1 VRIVQ
6 RLLAL
11 AGIGVVVWAC
21 VTSWGAVVHGH
32 PLYAVLLGVTLLV
45 SVVAGWLSFR
55 PRPPIRGWRL
65 LGYLVLALA
74 GAAWI
79 VAMAWLRPFTAG
91 EPALTA
97 MESTATVRVT
107 ETPTQVVL
115 EPGLDPSTTG
125 VVFQPGAKVEARAY
139 AAILRPLVDA
149 GFTVVI
155 PKQPLGIGFLAMG
168 AFESARDAFPGIER
182 WVVAGHSLGGTVAAM
197 DAEEHDSDGVAPV
210 AGLLLYASYPA
221 SDMSGTLT
229 SDVLSVSG
237 SEDGLATPA
246 DIEESRAM
254 LPQDTAFAEI
264 DGAVHAFFGDYG
276 PQPGDGSPTITQ
288 DDARAQIG
296 RASVEFVIALTP
308 R

>member
-1 VRIVQ
+1 MRAVQ

-11 AGIGVVVWAC
+11 AGIGVVAWAGI
-21 VTSWGAVVHGH
+21 TSWGAVVHGH
-32 PLYAVLLGVTLLV
+32 PLYAVLLGLTLVV
-45 SVVAGWLSFR
+45 SIVAGVLSFR
-55 PRPPIRGWRL
+55 PREPIRGWRL
-65 LGYLVLALA
+65 MGSIVLAVLALA
-74 GAAWI
+74 WLGAL
-79 VAMAWLRPFTAG
+79 AWLRPFTAV

-97 MESTATVRVT
+97 MASTATVVVT
-107 ETPTQVVL
+107 ESPTQIVM
-115 EPGLDPSTTG
+115 EPGLDPRTTG

-149 GFTVVI
+149 GFTIVI

-168 AFESARDAFPGIER
+168 AFESARDAFPDIEQ

-197 DAEEHDSDGVAPV
+197 DAEEHDADDVAPV

-221 SDMSGTLT
+221 SDMSTTLT
-229 SDVLSVSG
+229 SDVMSVSA

-246 DIEESRAM
+246 DIEASVAM
-254 LPQDTAFAEI
+254 LPEDSGFIEI

-276 PQPGDGSPTITQ
+276 PQPGDGTPTISQ
-288 DDARAQIG
+288 DDARSQIG
-296 RASVEFVIALTP
+296 RVSVDFVDALTP